1 MCFFS
6 STAGLPQMVGV
17 LGDQNVSPVVRYHLP
32 LSDPFSE
39 AIAGARPRRTGFVAI
54 LSSTARADSVDEVRD
69 ANASERKVYVQRM
82 TDGWKED
89 AKGVLIFVS
98 PIQLF
103 VFYRTD

>member
-1 MCFFS
+1 
-6 STAGLPQMVGV
+6 MVGV
-17 LGDQNVSPVVRYHLP
+17 LGDQNASSVVRYHLP

-39 AIAGARPRRTGFVAI
+39 AIAGAKPRRTGFVAI
-54 LSSTARADSVDEVRD
+54 LSSAARADSVHEVRGE
-69 ANASERKVYVQRM
+69 NASERKAHVQQM

-98 PIQLF
+98 PTQFF